1 MNIYLYIKNIFINL
15 FINLFIYFNKIIT
28 NTNKLNYVIFKLTV
42 IY

>member
-15 FINLFIYFNKIIT
+15 FIYFDKKIT
-28 NTNKLNYVIFKLTV
+28 NTNKLNYVIFKLTG